1 MNESVSKIR
10 ELCEFKAFIK
20 NKLAMFKAFNPE
32 TRTLST
38 IVLLES
44 QIYPVKIRGIFRT
57 F

>member
-20 NKLAMFKAFNPE
+20 NTLAMFKAFNPE

-44 QIYPVKIRGIFRT
+44 QIHPVKIRGIFRT